1 MILFNPAFF
10 YKSNRY
16 RAVTVGHYRDAVGAV
31 LVFDIT
37 ELQSFNNLDFW
48 LEDLRKSTT
57 KDCLIVIMP
66 NKIDLVSGS
75 QFKREVSE
83 EQIIDYARIN
93 NLIYL
98 GECSA
103 KDDINVSFT
112 LDSLIKQIKEMQKDN
127 RLLNNSITRDTVSL
141 QKVSSTGM

>member
-1 MILFNPAFF
+1 M
-10 YKSNRY
+10 
-16 RAVTVGHYRDAVGAV
+16 
-31 LVFDIT
+31 VFDIT